1 MIAVAPPTL
10 EWLRGVPLLRDLP
23 AEVLT
28 KVQPNLFECQ
38 FQTGELILREGE
50 YCDGAYYLMEGLV
63 EVRFRKSDGTTP
75 RTFPQPAKRNAAGW
89 PARLFGKR
97 GAAAD
102 QQAATGTNS
111 PATVILSEIPVDMKP
126 GGRAVLEPGD
136 IFGEG
141 SALSRYPIATDIAAA
156 STVRCLLIRTPALRA
171 MLDAPELASF
181 KELFDDR
188 YKQRALRAHFAR
200 VDLFKDL
207 DDYVLDRLIANV
219 ELVSFKPGRVIA
231 EQGAKADALFLV
243 RGGYVKVGVKVGGGD
258 VAATYLRKGDWA
270 GETALLL
277 EEPWPF
283 SLTALE
289 HVELV
294 KLSRDRIQ
302 EVIAQFPEVE
312 ARLWQTLTSRLKQ
325 VRQSA
330 KDPLNAQPL
339 QFAMDSGLI
348 HGESVL
354 LINLET
360 CTRCDECVRACADV
374 HDGTPRFIREGTKF
388 RNFSVPTACYQ
399 CTDPVCMI
407 GCPTGAITRPLGT
420 LEVTI
425 DKATCI
431 GCGNCV
437 RRCPWGNIHQMP
449 YDSPTLGQ
457 NINLA
462 MKCDL
467 CVGRDAGP
475 ACVQMCPHGAAV
487 RVSFKQQDLIDSL
500 FSR

>member
-1 MIAVAPPTL
+1 VIASAPSSL
-10 EWLRGVPLLRDLP
+10 DRLKALPLLRGLS
-23 AEVLT
+23 AEVLG
-28 KVQPNLFECQ
+28 KLQPNLFECE
-38 FQTGELILREGE
+38 FKSGELILREGE
-50 YCDGAYYLMEGLV
+50 YCDGAYYLLEGLV
-63 EVRFRKSDGTTP
+63 EVRFRKSDESTP
-75 RTFPQPAKRNAAGW
+75 RTLPDPDRRNAPRLSASLG
-89 PARLFGKR
+89 RLFSRKP
-97 GAAAD
+97 AAAAP
-102 QQAATGTNS
+102 AAANPS
-111 PATVILSEIPVDMKP
+111 ATVILPEIPVDLKP
-126 GGRAVLEPGD
+126 GARTVLEPGD

-156 STVRCLLIRTPALRA
+156 SDVRCLLIRTPALRS
-171 MLDAPELASF
+171 MLDLPELASF
-181 KELFDDR
+181 KALFDDR
-188 YKQRALRAHFAR
+188 YKQRGLRAHFAR

-207 DDYVLDRLIANV
+207 DDRVISRLIANV
-219 ELVSFKPGRVIA
+219 DLVNFKPGRVIA
-231 EQGAKADALFLV
+231 EQGKPADAFYMV
-243 RGGYVKVGVKVGGGD
+243 RGGYVKVGVKVGAGD
-258 VAATYLRKGDWA
+258 LAASYLRKGDFV

-277 EEPWPF
+277 DEPWPF

-294 KLSRDRIQ
+294 KLSRERMR
-302 EVIAQFPEVE
+302 EVLSQFPELE
-312 ARLWQTLTSRLKQ
+312 ARLWQTLTTRLKQ
-325 VRQSA
+325 VRSAA
-330 KDPLNAQPL
+330 KDPLTSQPL

-374 HDGTPRFIREGTKF
+374 HDGTPRFIREGAKF
-388 RNFSVPTACYQ
+388 RNFSVTTACYH

-449 YDSPTLGQ
+449 YDSPSLGQ

>member
-1 MIAVAPPTL
+1 MIAVAPSSL
-10 EWLRGVPLLRDLP
+10 ERLKALPLLRELP
-23 AEVLT
+23 AEVLG
-28 KVQPNLFECQ
+28 KLQPNLFECE
-38 FQTGELILREGE
+38 FQKDEVILREGE
-50 YCDGAYYLMEGLV
+50 YCDGAYYLIDGLV
-63 EVRFRKSDGTTP
+63 EVRFGRADADTP
-75 RTFPQPAKRNAAGW
+75 RTFPQPTARNAAGW
-89 PARLFGKR
+89 AAKLKWFGKK
-97 GAAAD
+97 AD
-102 QQAATGTNS
+102 IVDAATVNQS
-111 PATVILSEIPVDMKP
+111 ATVILPEIPIEIRP
-126 GGRAVLEPGD
+126 GARAVLEKGE

-141 SALSRYPIATDIAAA
+141 SALSRYPIATDIVAVAP
-156 STVRCLLIRTPALRA
+156 SRCLLIRTPALRE
-171 MLDAPELASF
+171 MLDLPELASF
-181 KELFDDR
+181 KALFDDR
-188 YKQRALRAHFAR
+188 YSQRSLRAHFAR
-200 VDLFKDL
+200 IDLFADLPESTITDLIASVDL
-207 DDYVLDRLIANV
+207 
-219 ELVSFKPGRVIA
+219 VSYKPGRVIV
-231 EQGAKADALFLV
+231 EQGANADAMYMV
-243 RGGYVKVGVKVGGGD
+243 RGGYIKVGVKVGAGELA
-258 VAATYLRKGDWA
+258 VTYLRKGDYV

-277 EEPWPF
+277 DEPWPY

-289 HVELV
+289 HVEVV
-294 KLSRDRIQ
+294 KLPRERVQQI
-302 EVIAQFPEVE
+302 IARAPAVE
-312 ARLWQTLTSRLKQ
+312 ARLWQTLTARLKQ

-330 KDPLNAQPL
+330 KDPVKAQPL

-388 RNFSVPTACYQ
+388 RNFSVPTACYH
-399 CTDPVCMI
+399 CSDPVCMI

-425 DKATCI
+425 DKQTCI

-449 YDSPTLGQ
+449 YDSPTVGEK
-457 NINLA
+457 INLA

-467 CVGRDAGP
+467 CVGREDGP

>member
-1 MIAVAPPTL
+1 MIASAPTTL
-10 EWLRGVPLLRDLP
+10 DRLKAVPLLRDLP
-23 AEVLT
+23 ADVLG
-28 KVQPNLFECQ
+28 KLQPNLFECE
-38 FQTGELILREGE
+38 FQAGELILREGE

-63 EVRFRKSDGTTP
+63 EVRFRKTDQSTP
-75 RTFPQPAKRNAAGW
+75 RTLPVPEQRNAAGW
-89 PARLFGKR
+89 MGGVKRRMGAKSAPAS
-97 GAAAD
+97 APAINP
-102 QQAATGTNS
+102 T
-111 PATVILSEIPVDMKP
+111 ATVILSEIPMDMRP

-156 STVRCLLIRTPALRA
+156 SKLRCLLIRTPALRA
-171 MLDAPELASF
+171 MLDLPELASF
-181 KELFDDR
+181 KALFDDR
-188 YKQRALRAHFAR
+188 YKQRALRAHFTR

-207 DDYVLDRLIANV
+207 DDSVIDRLIANV

-231 EQGAKADALFLV
+231 EQGSKADALFLV

-277 EEPWPF
+277 DEPWPF

-289 HVELV
+289 HVEVV
-294 KLSRDRIQ
+294 KLARDRVKDVLTQ
-302 EVIAQFPEVE
+302 YPDVE
-312 ARLWQTLTSRLKQ
+312 AKLWQTLTSRLKQ

-449 YDSPTLGQ
+449 YDSPTVGQ

-500 FSR
+500 FR

>member
-1 MIAVAPPTL
+1 VIASAPSSL
-10 EWLRGVPLLRDLP
+10 ERLRSIPLLADLS
-23 AEVLT
+23 AEVLA
-28 KVQPNLFECQ
+28 KIQPNLFECE
-38 FQTGELILREGE
+38 FQAGELILREGE
-50 YCDGAYYLMEGLV
+50 YCDGAYYLIDGLV
-63 EVRFRKSDGTTP
+63 EVRFRSSEAATP
-75 RTFPQPAKRNAAGW
+75 RTFPEPTTRNAAGW
-89 PARLFGKR
+89 PAKLKWGRRKTAPAPAAGKEM
-97 GAAAD
+97 
-102 QQAATGTNS
+102 
-111 PATVILSEIPVDMKP
+111 ATVILPEMPIDLKT
-126 GGRAVLEPGD
+126 GERNVLEPGD

-141 SALSRYPIATDIAAA
+141 SALSRYPIATDIVAA
-156 STVRCLLIRTPALRA
+156 SALRCLLIRTPALRA
-171 MLDAPELASF
+171 MLDLPELASF

-188 YKQRALRAHFAR
+188 YRQRALRAHFHR
-200 VDLFKDL
+200 VDLFMDL
-207 DDYVLDRLIANV
+207 DESVIDELVAGV
-219 ELVSFKPGRVIA
+219 ELLSFKPGRVIA
-231 EQGAKADALFLV
+231 EQGAAADALFLV

-258 VAATYLRKGDWA
+258 LAATYLRKGDYA

-277 EEPWPF
+277 DEPWPF

-289 HVELV
+289 HVEIV
-294 KLSRDRIQ
+294 KLPRQRMQ
-302 EVIAQFPEVE
+302 EVLASFPQIE
-312 ARLWQTLTSRLKQ
+312 ARLWQTLTTRLKQ

-330 KDPLNAQPL
+330 TDPLTAQPL

-399 CTDPVCMI
+399 CSDPVCMI

-437 RRCPWGNIHQMP
+437 RRCPWGNIHQMS

-467 CVGRDAGP
+467 CVGREAGP

-500 FSR
+500 FSQ

>member
-1 MIAVAPPTL
+1 MIASAPSSIERLQT
-10 EWLRGVPLLRDLP
+10 VPLLRDVP
-23 AEVLT
+23 AEVLE
-28 KVQPNLFECQ
+28 KLQPNLFECE
-38 FQTGELILREGE
+38 FQKDEVILREGE
-50 YCDGAYYLMEGLV
+50 YCDGAYYLIEGLV
-63 EVRFRKSDGTTP
+63 EVRFGRGEEQTP
-75 RTFPQPAKRNAAGW
+75 RTFPQPTARNAAGW
-89 PARLFGKR
+89 PAKLKWFGKK
-97 GAAAD
+97 AD
-102 QQAATGTNS
+102 VVEAPVVNQS
-111 PATVILSEIPVDMKP
+111 ATVILPEIPMEIRP
-126 GGRAVLEPGD
+126 GARAVLERGE

-141 SALSRYPIATDIAAA
+141 SALSRYPIATDIVSVAP
-156 STVRCLLIRTPALRA
+156 SRCLLIRTPALRE
-171 MLDAPELASF
+171 MLDLPELASF
-181 KELFDDR
+181 KALFDDR
-188 YKQRALRAHFAR
+188 YRQRSLRAHFSR
-200 VDLFKDL
+200 IDLFKDL
-207 DDYVLDRLIANV
+207 PENTVTDLIASV
-219 ELVSFKPGRVIA
+219 ELVSYKPGRVIV
-231 EQGAKADALFLV
+231 EQGAAADAMYMV
-243 RGGYVKVGVKVGGGD
+243 RGGYIKVGVKVGAGELA
-258 VAATYLRKGDWA
+258 VTYLRKGDYV

-277 EEPWPF
+277 DEPWPY

-289 HVELV
+289 HVEVV
-294 KLSRDRIQ
+294 KLSRDRVQQI
-302 EVIAQFPEVE
+302 IARAPEVE

-330 KDPLNAQPL
+330 KDPVKAQPL

-388 RNFSVPTACYQ
+388 RNFSVPTACYH
-399 CTDPVCMI
+399 CSDPVCMI

-425 DKATCI
+425 DKETCI

-437 RRCPWGNIHQMP
+437 RRCPWGNIHQVP
-449 YDSPTLGQ
+449 YDSPSVGEK
-457 NINLA
+457 INLA

-467 CVGRDAGP
+467 CVGRDDGP